1 MKCESCQ
8 QNPATVHLTEIVQK
22 SKKETH
28 LCDACA
34 KSRGVHFKAQFS
46 VKEYLGGLA
55 KPEPAPPVL
64 KAVPAAPPEPSRDP
78 CPSCGMTFADFKAA
92 GRFGCWRDYEHF
104 RRDIVPL
111 LEKIHGSAQ
120 HRGRVPAR
128 LGERLEREK
137 LLAGLQKELAQAIER
152 EEYERAAE
160 LRDRIR
166 AVEGGGRT

>member
-1 MKCESCQ
+1 MICESCQ
-8 QNPATVHLTEIVQK
+8 QHPATVHLTEIVQK

-46 VKEYLGGLA
+46 VKEYLTGLG
-55 KPEPAPPVL
+55 KPESPQQPAV
-64 KAVPAAPPEPSRDP
+64 KATPTATPEPTREP
-78 CPSCGMTFADFKAA
+78 CPACGLSFADFKGS

-104 RRDIVPL
+104 RKDIVPL

-137 LLAGLQKELAQAIER
+137 RVATLQKELAQAIER
-152 EEYERAAE
+152 EEYEQAAR
-160 LRDRIR
+160 LRDQIR
-166 AVEGGGRT
+166 GLEGGGR